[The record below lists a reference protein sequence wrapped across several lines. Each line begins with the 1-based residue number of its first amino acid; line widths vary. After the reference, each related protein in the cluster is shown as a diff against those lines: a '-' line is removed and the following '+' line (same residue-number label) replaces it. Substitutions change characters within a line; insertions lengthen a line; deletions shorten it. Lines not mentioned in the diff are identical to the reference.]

1 MSFLFAGRWNLLC
14 GVVLILFSSMAW
26 FAQTFTAGTQDGS
39 RGSGRFGQTM
49 ECWTGYKT
57 TIKDWPAITT
67 TPDKL
72 FLTGV
77 SGSVPRFASLKTCA
91 VEYVGFLLIQRTG
104 KHTEGIRLRLRLP
117 HRGCC
122 ATYAFGQRGYCSA
135 SESRRSPTLWSCL
148 TSRRSAIEDM
158 CTQPYLRA

>member
-104 KHTEGIRLRLRLP
+104 KQRKARGLDSDPLIEIAAQHLRVLDKRTP
-117 HRGCC
+117 
-122 ATYAFGQRGYCSA
+122 A
-135 SESRRSPTLWSCL
+135 SQDDHSHCGV
-148 TSRRSAIEDM
+148 A
-158 CTQPYLRA
+158 